1 MGHFGSGFPD
11 SLVQLDAATQR
22 SFLPSLSLPHISDL
36 HCSLVAFSAF
46 ATSLS
51 IFLTGLSTNQSLSP
65 LILLLSTSWKSW
77 NNTLRE
83 QLPCCFHFYSSAC
96 SAFIIE
102 TSPNVLL
109 LYLTLEPFPL
119 SCPVFCHLHA
129 LFSPLSPR
137 RGENTAFSEKIARDQ
152 CLASQFLLFL
162 SSRRSRSFYFSIY
175 KKTFYNLVQCPQFY
189 T

>member
-11 SLVQLDAATQR
+11 SLVQLDAATQH

-46 ATSLS
+46 ATSLT
-51 IFLTGLSTNQSLSP
+51 IFLTGLSTNQSLTH

-83 QLPCCFHFYSSAC
+83 QLPCCCHFYSSPR

-109 LYLTLEPFPL
+109 LNLTLEPFPL
-119 SCPVFCHLHA
+119 SA
-129 LFSPLSPR
+129 LLSAICMP
-137 RGENTAFSEKIARDQ
+137 
-152 CLASQFLLFL
+152 FLLRYPLGRERTLPSLKELLETTVSGQLVPSLPEFKT
-162 SSRRSRSFYFSIY
+162 FSIILFQY
-175 KKTFYNLVQCPQFY
+175 LQENFL
-189 T
+189 